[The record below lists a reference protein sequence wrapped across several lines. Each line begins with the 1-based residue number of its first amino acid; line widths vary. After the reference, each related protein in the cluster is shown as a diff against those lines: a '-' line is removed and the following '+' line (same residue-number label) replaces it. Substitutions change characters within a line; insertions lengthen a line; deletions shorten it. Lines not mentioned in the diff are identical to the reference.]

1 MLIFASQTSGA
12 LRRGAIRAMAAPGLD
27 SEDDR
32 QMTKNWQPH
41 SWRSHEARQ
50 LPTYRD
56 ADALAHAIAMALRSP
71 YDANEV
77 SRLGARGGWAAS
89 ASALHAVLSEAAKVA

>member
-1 MLIFASQTSGA
+1 MLIFAPESWGA
-12 LRRGAIRAMAAPGLD
+12 LRRGAIRAMAAPGF
-27 SEDDR
+27 EREKNR

-56 ADALAHAIAMALRSP
+56 ADALAAAERQAGFDL
-71 YDANEV
+71 AEGFGG
-77 SRLGARGGWAAS
+77 LGPDLVLELARPQDGVQVG
-89 ASALHAVLSEAAKVA
+89 HRFVNP